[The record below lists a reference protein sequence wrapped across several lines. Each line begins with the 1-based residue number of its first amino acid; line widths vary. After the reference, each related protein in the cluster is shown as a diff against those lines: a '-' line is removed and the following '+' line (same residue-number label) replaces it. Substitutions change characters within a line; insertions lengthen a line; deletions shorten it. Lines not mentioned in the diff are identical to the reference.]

1 MELFKILD
9 LQSGKVKNEKTLESA
24 VSDLQ
29 SKINVYITD
38 SSKLSKDIENGLIFS
53 RIPIF
58 DASEIDK
65 VKKIIEELRQ
75 FCDSLSRYDTVPKLK
90 NLKINLQQISDNAK
104 VIAEYK
110 VLKKIL
116 DTVHQLR
123 SITDYLMNAR
133 IVDQKLKQDIMK
145 NLDELIPA
153 IKNNTIDLS
162 NIYPKLE
169 KFKKDIVEQYFA
181 LHNKSR
187 LNAKNDLKRNKILS
201 SDIYLKNLAL
211 RNITFIDSSEL
222 NNEIARLERLKKCD
236 ELQKKDLEKSFQCK
250 CEFNP
255 ELEKDDA
262 ESTLNEVGE
271 NLERI
276 FQNNIKTLF
285 DNLQDPTVKSTIDL
299 LGPQKKNLILRIT
312 AKQDIDVTDDLIRA
326 VNEATQGLEK
336 VEIKIS
342 ELKTAIQS
350 EGLPCNIDDLKKRID
365 KYLEKITQSK
375 TQSKVRF
382 VVE

>member
-299 LGPQKKNLILRIT
+299 LGKR
-312 AKQDIDVTDDLIRA
+312 
-326 VNEATQGLEK
+326 
-336 VEIKIS
+336 
-342 ELKTAIQS
+342 KT
-350 EGLPCNIDDLKKRID
+350 
-365 KYLEKITQSK
+365 
-375 TQSKVRF
+375 
-382 VVE
+382 